1 MINDRLSK
9 SISDSGWAM
18 FLQFLSY
25 KAQFYGRQIIE
36 VDAFYPSTKLCS
48 VCGYK
53 KEDLRLSDRE
63 WICPVCGTKHDR
75 DVNAGLNLLR
85 YGFAY
90 LTGSRGGTAQT

>member
-53 KEDLRLSDRE
+53 KEDLRLSNRE

-75 DVNAGLNLLR
+75 
-85 YGFAY
+85 
-90 LTGSRGGTAQT
+90 